1 MATSLNI
8 YKHVNTMEKK
18 YTWIDK
24 VFEAMMW
31 FGAAL
36 FAFAMLAVCTEVVMR
51 YFFNRPIAWILE
63 ICEYILLYMTFL
75 VAAWV
80 LREQSHIRVD
90 IVINHLDPRIQ
101 AFIGMIASI
110 ISAMV
115 CLTIVY
121 FSALLTWDY
130 IREHVPSM
138 EYLKLPAFLII
149 MIIPFGSL
157 LFAIQFMRD
166 IQTYFQCWRSPA
178 KD

>member
-1 MATSLNI
+1 MQ
-8 YKHVNTMEKK
+8 KVF
-18 YTWIDK
+18 TWIDK
-24 VFEAMMW
+24 IFDSMRW
-31 FGAAL
+31 ISSAL
-36 FAFAMLAVCTEVVMR
+36 FAFAMMAVCVEVIMR

-80 LREQSHIRVD
+80 LREKSHIRVD
-90 IVINHLDPRIQ
+90 IVMNRLNTRLQTFIN
-101 AFIGMIASI
+101 MIASI
-110 ISAMV
+110 ISAIV
-115 CLTIVY
+115 CFTIVY

-130 IREHVPSM
+130 FIRHIPSM

-157 LFAIQFMRD
+157 LFAIQFIRD
-166 IQTYFQCWRSPA
+166 FQNYFKRWRYPV

>member
-1 MATSLNI
+1 MQK
-8 YKHVNTMEKK
+8 KH
-18 YTWIDK
+18 TWIDK
-24 VFEAMMW
+24 VFDSMMW
-31 FGAAL
+31 LSSAL
-36 FAFAMLAVCTEVVMR
+36 FAFAMLAVCIEVVMR

-80 LREQSHIRVD
+80 LREKSHIRVD
-90 IVINHLDPRIQ
+90 ILINRLDPHLQ
-101 AFIGMIASI
+101 AFISMITSV
-110 ISAMV
+110 ISAMA
-115 CLTIVY
+115 CLTIAY

-130 IREHVPSM
+130 IRRHVPSM

-166 IQTYFQCWRSPA
+166 IQTYFKSWRYPV
-178 KD
+178 KN

>member
-1 MATSLNI
+1 MQ
-8 YKHVNTMEKK
+8 KK

-24 VFEAMMW
+24 VFDAMMW
-31 FGAAL
+31 LGAAL

-51 YFFNRPIAWILE
+51 YFFNKPIAWILE

-90 IVINHLDPRIQ
+90 IVVNRLEPHIQ
-101 AFIGMIASI
+101 AFISI
-110 ISAMV
+110 ISSIVSAIV

-157 LFAIQFMRD
+157 MFAIQFMRD
-166 IQTYFQCWRSPA
+166 IQTYFKRWRSPA